1 MNEILNDMATR
12 SRLISMINDAKA
24 HYTHD
29 ILEADAARTA
39 SMPKESEYI
48 ADLLLSNSVA
58 VPPCN
63 YQDRLWFILTQ
74 GDSGYALQRGYVK
87 GFRLYEHQQVVVI
100 VWYDGYRQQEATVS
114 FEDFGR
120 LCADSLDDAV
130 LKLRDVMIEDLRE
143 KEDY

>member
-1 MNEILNDMATR
+1 MNEIQNDAAMR

-24 HYTHD
+24 HYTRD
-29 ILEADAARTA
+29 ILDADAARVV

-58 VPPCN
+58 APPCN
-63 YQDRLWFILTQ
+63 YHDRVWFILKQ
-74 GDSGYALQRGYVK
+74 GDSGYALQCGYVR
-87 GFRLYEHQQVVVI
+87 GFKLHESLQLVI
-100 VWYDGYRQQEATVS
+100 ITWNDGHGVQDTLMS

-120 LCADSLDDAV
+120 LCADNLDDAV
-130 LKLRDVMIEDLRE
+130 LKLRDVMTEDLRE